1 MAILLLI
8 ISILL
13 IIVCIMQSGKAE
25 GIINALTGQGS
36 ELFTHKK
43 ERGIDLILTRIT
55 AVLAVAFFVVV
66 ILMKF

>member
-1 MAILLLI
+1 
-8 ISILL
+8 
-13 IIVCIMQSGKAE
+13 MQSGKAE